1 MDIMMRLKGAGFSAI
16 ANAFREREKQLGGG
30 LPLADFV
37 EIVLRGLP
45 RPKSTEEKAASVS
58 ALIDLFEDIDINGD
72 GAMEFE
78 EFTSFCVDA
87 GMVATRSQAGTLK
100 HRIQL
105 WDLNDG
111 RARGSL
117 PGHERGVRQLCYSTQ
132 HDLLLSASFEFEA
145 LAWDL
150 GSRQFVLRLSGHRA
164 PLVGVQLALF
174 QTERAITADC
184 QATSSISVID
194 DHSNPDSSK
203 GIGVLR
209 KLINI
214 PGGIAT
220 SAYSFHASMIATVAA
235 DPAGMTVSLW
245 DFETLSFLEFW
256 DEFPILL
263 AADSIGGV
271 YFFAAA
277 PLLHAYTGKLLHAF
291 ANEHGTTHRRG
302 RKNSTR
308 FKPESLNENEDD
320 EEEGSDDDNSQDG
333 SSEAE
338 VVLEVAKT
346 AAHKMLEG
354 SKFHRKN
361 ALTSALVIKP
371 EVNSSTNPI
380 PPKAPLETSAVV
392 TCMKVVFD
400 EESEQ
405 YLLFVGD
412 EKGYVGVWD
421 PAPMMKRLTLAKI
434 PEIKCKFLRRGYQPK
449 ATFYRDCTK
458 ESTAA
463 EGNNQK
469 DKHRQAVQ
477 AHEDALTSLELSQH
491 PNIVVTCALDMR
503 VFVWNWD
510 GECLGKLYDPDE
522 PGSLPWRFRKDDATR
537 TKERELLVR
546 GILQEL
552 ERSPAEKLEQRRK
565 TIYSEHVGRRSAND
579 LRNVNAMLL
588 EHITNKNPEIKLL
601 EEEVKAKNSLT
612 EVPDVSSI
620 TTKRHKARGKTAG
633 LRALALLPTKDP
645 STATQRQKLRLH
657 SLNQVSPLRR
667 VEKSGD
673 TATTTPSDQLPLSA
687 TEDLKMDKAYLENEL
702 SIKCPTSTAIKVTRM
717 NQDADVQQQVLA
729 EYELAQQALATL
741 LRQHLEDTKHR
752 MQEAMRDGERAA
764 HQQNLRRLKQ
774 QALQKRQK
782 RRLNGYLQQKHR
794 GLTTN
799 IGNVFKGLQ
808 ASNGPEDEDDAA
820 AIGET
825 GEGPSSAGAKTRIK
839 QKTSASQS
847 PKGKD
852 GTLLPKSGS
861 KRMLAAKKTFGSYS
875 VQEVMSVIRL
885 FWSMDTD
892 GSGNISLT
900 ELQQYQSVF
909 EKLGFRNIATI
920 LQTIDS
926 NGDGQVSL
934 RELLEICFHYATKP
948 QIDGMLQLA
957 KVGSVRSFLLGA
969 GGADSISGSGSPNK
983 KGGKTRNYFAG
994 GATGK
999 LLPEH
1004 RSELMA
1010 IFRVFDHNGDG
1021 GVSMQEIMEALR
1033 VDDDDV
1039 MAAVMYRERDK
1050 AGQRIVGAD
1059 QVVSSGLTRE
1069 DVEQIYH
1076 EFDRDQDATLDFDEF
1091 VSVMRNLFVSEVH
1104 LA

>member
-184 QATSSISVID
+184 QGVFKVWDITRGNVNSSASSTSQAVQLESIDLGMPSARVEIISFVSMYPHNRDLWVVTSGSCTLQHLCSTRVQQFDEVPLRAFYNYGANKFVVVAGSVC
-194 DHSNPDSSK
+194 
-203 GIGVLR
+203 
-209 KLINI
+209 
-214 PGGIAT
+214 
-220 SAYSFHASMIATVAA
+220 
-235 DPAGMTVSLW
+235 SLW
-245 DFETLSFLEFW
+245 DEFW

-612 EVPDVSSI
+612 EVPDVSST

-729 EYELAQQALATL
+729 EYELAQQALAT
-741 LRQHLEDTKHR
+741 RTTLERKARGMYANLEGIRNRH
-752 MQEAMRDGERAA
+752 GA
-764 HQQNLRRLKQ
+764 HQLSPDTAELDGGPLEASDFLKRHFPPSALAVRPLTAPDCKQVMDLKMKTMQQRLAKQ
-774 QALQKRQK
+774 
-782 RRLNGYLQQKHR
+782 
-794 GLTTN
+794 
-799 IGNVFKGLQ
+799 VKGLQ
-808 ASNGPEDEDDAA
+808 
-820 AIGET
+820 
-825 GEGPSSAGAKTRIK
+825 
-839 QKTSASQS
+839 
-847 PKGKD
+847 
-852 GTLLPKSGS
+852 
-861 KRMLAAKKTFGSYS
+861 KTFGSYS